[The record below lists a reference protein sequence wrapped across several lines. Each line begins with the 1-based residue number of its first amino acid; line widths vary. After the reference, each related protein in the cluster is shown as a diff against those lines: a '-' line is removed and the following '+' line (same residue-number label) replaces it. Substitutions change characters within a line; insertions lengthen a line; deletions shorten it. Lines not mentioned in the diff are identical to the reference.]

1 MCTWNIAPA
10 AEQVEDAEAFEAV
23 VLRLCLRVLPFD
35 QRSVRR
41 VMNAAVSAPPCSAC
55 LHKTSL
61 TTVFCKQNFE
71 LTQLLKSA
79 ITAFEATDKTV
90 RAECRAAVGRKM
102 VHSAPSVVLDAVFE
116 QLFSLAQQDAA
127 VALQRLNADAST
139 SNDSMESAQG
149 VMLFLGCLHSMA
161 ETRLE

>member
-1 MCTWNIAPA
+1 MLLLVPRLVPFVCTRRRSP
-10 AEQVEDAEAFEAV
+10 
-23 VLRLCLRVLPFD
+23 PF
-35 QRSVRR
+35 
-41 VMNAAVSAPPCSAC
+41 SAN
-55 LHKTSL
+55 KI
-61 TTVFCKQNFE
+61 FE